1 MTTKQKRVKERL
13 DKYKSRLELYYKA
26 EEAILD
32 GAQSYSLGSRT
43 LTRADLHEIRMM
55 ISNIE
60 TEIDSMEAELSGTG
74 RRRCVRV
81 IPRDV

>member
-1 MTTKQKRVKERL
+1 MDKTKLKERIK
-13 DKYKSRLELYYKA
+13 KYKARLEMYYKA
-26 EEAILD
+26 EEAILG
-32 GAQSYSLGSRT
+32 GAQSYEIGSRK

-55 ISNIE
+55 IDELEKSVE
-60 TEIDSMEAELSGTG
+60 TLESSLAGKG